1 MELPPTPYPEV
12 WELQLQLMEAR
23 RSGQIDVDIV
33 LAVEHLPVFTLG
45 RRGGR
50 EHLRVSD
57 PRLDQAQI
65 PIVQVERGGNIT
77 YHGPRQLVI
86 YPIWDLKRAGLGV
99 AAYVHALEE
108 VMLRTAA
115 AWGVQAERNPLN
127 RGVWV
132 GPRKLG
138 SLGIAVRRGI
148 AFHGLA
154 LNVDP
159 DLTPFGWISPCG
171 LPGVGTTSLA
181 RERGAATPMA
191 PVRRSARAHLA
202 DVLAARPE
210 PMALAELQTRLA

>member
-12 WELQLQLMEAR
+12 GELQLQLVEAR
-23 RSGQIDVDIV
+23 RNGRLDTDIV

-50 EHLRVSD
+50 EHLRVSE
-57 PRLDQAQI
+57 PRLDQARI
-65 PIVQVERGGNIT
+65 PIVQVERGGYIT
-77 YHGPRQLVI
+77 YHGPGQLVV

-115 AWGVQAERNPLN
+115 EWGVRAERNAIN

-159 DLTPFGWISPCG
+159 DLTPFDWIAPCG
-171 LPGVGTTSLA
+171 LPGVGITSLA

-202 DVLAARPE
+202 EVLTARPVT
-210 PMALAELQTRLA
+210 MSLAELRERLA